1 MSPAGRVY
9 LWEAERLETFFYP
22 GRRTGVEWFARGAFR
37 TVSIFQELDTIRG
50 EEGVCKRSWFLFLP
64 GEELG
69 FPCLKNVS
77 APSSR
82 ER

>member
-37 TVSIFQELDTIRG
+37 TVSIFQELDAIRG
-50 EEGVCKRSWFLFLP
+50 GRGCVQ
-64 GEELG
+64 EELVS
-69 FPCLKNVS
+69 FPTRGRAWISVLEKC
-77 APSSR
+77 
-82 ER
+82 ECTQ